1 MKARVISACVLV
13 PVIVGTAIIGGFPF
27 LAVVLIICGFS
38 AWEFGRIFDH
48 HDGIRTPLILLVIS
62 VLALILARYFIGIDA
77 SHRTLTFCIM
87 AAMLCGTILCEQN
100 VPKSAL
106 SFVVLT
112 TGMVY
117 IGWLGGYMI
126 SLRQLPYG
134 ELKFLLVMFMVW
146 ANDVGAFTVGRAIG
160 KHKMFKIVS
169 PKKTWEGFFGGML
182 FTMLVAVLAQLL
194 VPYINNVIS
203 TVQIMILSVAVSIS
217 GPLGDYG
224 ESMIKRCYNVKDSSN
239 LIPGHGGFFDRFD
252 SCFFA
257 MPVAYYLFELF
268 IRFQ

>member
-1 MKARVISACVLV
+1 MKARVLSACVLV
-13 PVIVGTAIIGGFPF
+13 PIVVGTALIGGLPF

-38 AWEFGRIFDH
+38 AWEFGRIFDQ
-48 HDGIRTPLILLVIS
+48 HDGIRTPLILLVVS
-62 VLALILARYFIGIDA
+62 VLVLILARWFIGIDA

-87 AAMLCGTILCEQN
+87 SAMLCGTILCERE

-126 SLRQLPYG
+126 SLRQLPDG
-134 ELKFLLVMFMVW
+134 AVKFLLVMFMVW
-146 ANDVGAFTVGRAIG
+146 ANDVGAFIVGCAIG

-169 PKKTWEGFFGGML
+169 PKKTWEGFFGGIL
-182 FTMLVAVLAQLL
+182 FTMLVASLAQLL
-194 VPYINNVIS
+194 ILPVR
-203 TVQIMILSVAVSIS
+203 TVLDMKQVLILAAAVSVS

-224 ESMIKRCYNVKDSSN
+224 ESMIKRCYGVKDSSN

-257 MPVAYYLFELF
+257 MPVAYYVFEL
-268 IRFQ
+268 IRFL

>member
-1 MKARVISACVLV
+1 MKARVLSACVIV
-13 PVIVGTAIIGGFPF
+13 PVIIAASLLGGVPF
-27 LAVVLIICGFS
+27 LMVVLIICGIS
-38 AWEFGRIFDH
+38 AWEFGRIFDQ

-62 VLALILARYFIGIDA
+62 VVVLILARYFIGIDA

-87 AAMLCGTILCEQN
+87 GAMLCGTILCERN

-126 SLRQLPYG
+126 SLRQLPDG
-134 ELKFLLVMFMVW
+134 AVKFLIVICMVW
-146 ANDVGAFTVGRAIG
+146 INDVGAFFVGSAIG

-169 PKKTWEGFFGGML
+169 PKKSWEGFFGGIF
-182 FTMLVAVLAQLL
+182 FTMLASGLAHAVIPQVHAVIELKHILFLAA
-194 VPYINNVIS
+194 
-203 TVQIMILSVAVSIS
+203 SVSVSA
-217 GPLGDYG
+217 PLGDYG
-224 ESMIKRCYNVKDSSN
+224 ESMIKRCYGVKDSSN

-257 MPVAYYLFELF
+257 MPVAYYVFELIYF
-268 IRFQ
+268 L